1 MELIY
6 PQHSRARIAALH
18 HLRGELNE
26 DLKAAT
32 AARRKELEQQ
42 IALVRNGVFPEGFD
56 PDEMLRRVEKKQ
68 SFSNEPLSTTEL
80 MTFNTYFDINPNKI
94 GGQEVMASSRDFSVS
109 IAGNRE
115 DVEKAI
121 DRTLETKNNMEL
133 EAQALELE
141 LNLFEL

>member
-6 PQHSRARIAALH
+6 PQHSRVRIAALH
-18 HLRGELNE
+18 HLRAEFNK
-26 DLKAAT
+26 DLKTAT

-56 PDEMLRRVEKKQ
+56 ADEMLRLVEKKQ

-80 MTFNTYFDINPNKI
+80 MTFNTCFDIHPNKI
-94 GGQEVMASSRDFSVS
+94 CGQEVTASSRDFPVT

-115 DVEKAI
+115 DVERAI
-121 DRTLETKNNMEL
+121 DQTLETQNSMEL

-141 LNLFEL
+141 LNHFEL